1 MKFVVYDP
9 VTKEIACTYDELND
23 ELDCF
28 GRFDIK
34 EYVDGV
40 IPSVDVYDDGTTLL
54 IDNTVILMPKYF
66 DDNEYD
72 KEEEND

>member
-9 VTKEIACTYDELND
+9 VTKEVACTYDELND
-23 ELDCF
+23 ELNCF

-40 IPSVDVYDDGTTLL
+40 EPSVDIYDDETTLL
-54 IDNTVILMPKYF
+54 VDNCVILMPEYF
-66 DDNEYD
+66 DEDEV
-72 KEEEND
+72 EEDD